1 MIVQPKVKG
10 FVCITAHPKG
20 CEESVKRQID
30 YVVSHK
36 TGETE
41 RRFSN
46 VLIIGASTG
55 YGLSSRITAAF
66 GYGAATLGVMYEK
79 EPNERR
85 TATPGFYNTRAFE
98 KKAREQGLYAK
109 TVNKDAFSDDTKKQV
124 IDLIKEDLGFVDL
137 VIYSLAAPRR
147 TDRDGTVYQSVLK
160 TRGTEYRNKNL
171 NLSTGEITE
180 AVIPA
185 ATEEECVATV
195 KVMGG
200 EDWENWIEALAT
212 AGVLAENAVTV
223 AYSYLGPKITYP
235 IYTEGTIGAAKKH
248 LEQTADIIN
257 RQYPDIRL
265 KAFISVNKGLVTQA
279 SSAIPVVPLYMS
291 ILYKVMKK
299 QGVHEGTVEQMER
312 LFREKL
318 TRTVVPVDDKGR
330 IRMDDYEMDSKVQNE
345 VQNAW
350 ESIDSLNIREYA
362 DIDGYFEDFYHMF
375 GFGYDTVD
383 YSEDV
388 DIM

>member
-1 MIVQPKVKG
+1 
-10 FVCITAHPKG
+10 
-20 CEESVKRQID
+20 
-30 YVVSHK
+30 
-36 TGETE
+36 
-41 RRFSN
+41 
-46 VLIIGASTG
+46 
-55 YGLSSRITAAF
+55 
-66 GYGAATLGVMYEK
+66 MYEK

-124 IDLIKEDLGFVDL
+124 INLIKEDLGFVDL

-160 TRGTEYRNKNL
+160 TRGMEYRNKSL
-171 NLSTGEITE
+171 NLSTSEITE

-185 ATEEECVATV
+185 ATEEECAATV

-248 LEQTADIIN
+248 LEQTADKIN

-265 KAFISVNKGLVTQA
+265 RAFISVNKGLVTQA

-299 QGVHEGTVEQMER
+299 QRVHEGTVEQMER

-330 IRMDDYEMDSKVQNE
+330 IRMDDYEMDSKVQTE